1 MNTRL
6 FRFLLGTVLAYA
18 PVAHGQPSIATLS
31 VPAGPAGTTLT
42 LTGRDF
48 NPAAARNYVRV
59 GGVRAEV
66 KAATATQLSVRVP
79 AGAASVAPVTVT
91 DLATG
96 LTGSSALSGRPFFN
110 VTFPGGV
117 VTPANYTR
125 TDHNN
130 VGAGAWQFAA
140 ADLNGD
146 GWPDLAVANHL
157 LKSLSVLYKTGGSA
171 GFSTPLTLPLRIEP
185 RGVVAADLNGDGRM
199 DLAAAASLQD
209 SVAVLLQNA
218 GNTGFAAP
226 VYLKLPSNL
235 QSGATANYSGML
247 TAGDFNGDGRA
258 DLAVGGGQEV
268 FVFLRKADNSGYLAP
283 ATLPDAGAVMGLV
296 TGDFNG
302 DGKLDIASGTWGSSA
317 FPNYRIFYRNAAND
331 GFEPVVKIDAGTG
344 PTTLAAADFNGDGK
358 TDLVGVHYNSG
369 TASVL
374 LRNAQ
379 NTGFDVTEFACGN
392 QPTSVITGD
401 FNGDGKTDFALG
413 TDRIPGT
420 DRVGTLAVYT
430 GNGAQGGFGAPVE
443 LITGVRPYG
452 LATSDFNRDGRADFA
467 VGNLE
472 PSSGSQNEEIEN
484 NVSVLTYNGKV
495 NAQLPVVY
503 ALEPGRSTAG
513 TEVTLTGSC
522 LKDASQVT
530 FNGKAAT
537 FKAVADTVLTAMV
550 PAGASSG
557 LVAVT
562 TPRGTAVSNASFAI
576 GLLPNAIAFGPV
588 PDQAPGTAWVVLSA
602 RASSGLPVTFAVVAG
617 PATLA
622 GDTLRLGGPGQV
634 TVRAVQAGNS
644 LYYEA
649 AGVERTFC
657 VGSAKPV
664 VRVSGNRLSSGAATG
679 NQWLRN
685 NQPIAGATD
694 SVWVAKQDGAY
705 SVRVTGPCGPVQVSD
720 SVVVKASVVQG
731 AGTPVAGGSG
741 AEKTEA
747 CDPVLYPNPAGKQF
761 AVQLPEGQSLR
772 AVRLYSLEGVL
783 LKEWTG
789 CRKGEPLSV
798 GELRP
803 GVYQVQTQTE
813 TGTVSKK
820 LLI

>member
-1 MNTRL
+1 
-6 FRFLLGTVLAYA
+6 LLGTVLAYA

-31 VPAGPAGTTLT
+31 LPAGPAGTTLT
-42 LTGRDF
+42 LAGQGF
-48 NPAAARNYVRV
+48 NPAPARNYVRI

-79 AGAASVAPVTVT
+79 AGAASLSPVTVT

-125 TDHNN
+125 TDINN
-130 VGAGAWQFAA
+130 VGTGAWQLAA

-146 GWPDLAVANHL
+146 GWPDLAVANTAI
-157 LKSLSVLYKTGGSA
+157 KSLSVLYKTGGSD
-171 GFSTPLTLPLRIEP
+171 GFNAPLALPLRIEP
-185 RGVVAADLNGDGRM
+185 RGLVAADLDGDGRM
-199 DLAAAASLQD
+199 DLAAASFQQD

-218 GNTGFAAP
+218 GNPGFAAP
-226 VYLKLPSNL
+226 VYLKLPANT
-235 QSGATANYSGML
+235 QPGANANYSGML

-258 DLAVGGGQEV
+258 DLAVGGGQV
-268 FVFLRKADNSGYLAP
+268 VYVFLRKADNGGYLAP
-283 ATLPDAGAVMGLV
+283 VTLPGSGAVMGLA

-302 DGKLDIASGTWGSSA
+302 DGKLDIASGGWGSSA

-331 GFEPVVKIDAGTG
+331 GFEPVVKVDAGTG

-379 NTGFDVTEFACGN
+379 NTGFDVTEFACGD
-392 QPTSVITGD
+392 QPAGVIAGD
-401 FNGDGKTDFALG
+401 FNGDGKTDFALS
-413 TDRIPGT
+413 TDHVPGT
-420 DRVGTLAVYT
+420 DRVGTLTVYT
-430 GNGAQGGFGAPVE
+430 GNGARGGFNTPAE

-452 LATSDFNRDGRADFA
+452 LVTGDFNRDGRADFA

-472 PSSGSQNEEIEN
+472 PSTTHHNVVIEN
-484 NVSVLTYNGKV
+484 NVSVLTYTGKV
-495 NAQLPVVY
+495 SAPLPVVY
-503 ALEPGRSTAG
+503 ALEPGRGTAG
-513 TEVTLTGSC
+513 TEVTLTGNG
-522 LKDASQVT
+522 LKDASAVT
-530 FNGKAAT
+530 FNGKAAP
-537 FKAVADTVLTAMV
+537 FKAIADTVLTAVV

-557 LVAVT
+557 LVSVT
-562 TPRGTAVSNASFAI
+562 TPGGTVTSNASFTI
-576 GLLPNAIAFGPV
+576 GLLPNTIAFGPV

-602 RASSGLPVTFAVVAG
+602 QASSGLPVTFQVVAG

-622 GDTLRLGGPGQV
+622 GDTLRLGGPGPV
-634 TVRAVQAGNS
+634 TVRAVQAGNR
-644 LYYEA
+644 LHHAA

-657 VGSAKPV
+657 VGAAKPV
-664 VRVSGNRLSSGAATG
+664 VRASGKRLSSSAATG
-679 NQWLRN
+679 NQWLLN

-694 SVWVAKQDGAY
+694 SVWVARQDGIYA
-705 SVRVTGPCGPVQVSD
+705 VRVTRSCGPAQTSD
-720 SVVVKASVVQG
+720 SVVVKSSVVQG
-731 AGTPVAGGSG
+731 ADTPVGGRSG

-747 CDPVLYPNPAGKQF
+747 CAPVLYPNPAGNQF
-761 AVQLPEGQSLR
+761 AVRLPEGQALR

-789 CRKGEPLSV
+789 CRKEEPLYV
-798 GELRP
+798 GELRT
-803 GVYQVQTQTE
+803 GVYQVQLQTE
-813 TGTVSKK
+813 AGTVSKK
-820 LLI
+820 LFIR